1 MSFKIKKV
9 KKIDKVKH
17 LKSLSRVYTMDMKLG
32 ESVERDRKKYNRKEK
47 YKNKWEEMCNE

>member
-9 KKIDKVKH
+9 KKIDRVKH
-17 LKSLSRVYTMDMKLG
+17 LKSISRIYTSQMKLG

-47 YKNKWEEMCNE
+47 YRKNYTDEF

>member
-47 YKNKWEEMCNE
+47 FRKNYVNEF